1 MSNLFGWNDDGA
13 RADKDRPEREI
24 FSGLHRGHRNRPSA
38 LVDAA
43 GAASS
48 AVPSAAPGA
57 ALGAD
62 RAAETRGR
70 PTLARSLR
78 AQTGLEPPVRV

>member
-24 FSGLHRGHRNRPSA
+24 FSGLHRNRPSA
-38 LVDAA
+38 AVDAA

-48 AVPSAAPGA
+48 AVLPSAAPGA

-62 RAAETRGR
+62 RASETRGR
-70 PTLARSLR
+70 PMLARSLR
-78 AQTGLEPPVRV
+78 AQTGLEPPMRV

>member
-24 FSGLHRGHRNRPSA
+24 FSGLHRNRPSA
-38 LVDAA
+38 LVDVA